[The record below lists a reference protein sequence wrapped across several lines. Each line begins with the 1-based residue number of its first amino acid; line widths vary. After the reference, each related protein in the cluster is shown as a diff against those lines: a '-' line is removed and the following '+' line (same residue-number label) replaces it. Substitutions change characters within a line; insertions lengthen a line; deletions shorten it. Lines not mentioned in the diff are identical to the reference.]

1 MTTDAL
7 ATTTTGSGRDKLL
20 AAAIRLF
27 AAKGYAAA
35 SVRDILRSAGVTAPV
50 LYYHFGSKEGLFL
63 AIAQEGRA
71 KFEAA
76 RAEALRP
83 GGSAAAR
90 ILRLAHAHLAVRRE
104 YADLAWVVEQILSG
118 PPEAAPPYDF
128 RGAVRESVHRF
139 EALVEEGIANGE
151 FRPCAP
157 RHVALAVMGALEV
170 AFRARIYDERDD
182 GDPDDVLESV
192 LAVLLAGL
200 ADAPGAV
207 RLPLPIT

>member
-1 MTTDAL
+1 MTSERQQA
-7 ATTTTGSGRDKLL
+7 AIAGSGREKLL
-20 AAAIRLF
+20 AAAVRLF

-35 SVRDILRSAGVTAPV
+35 SVRDILRAAGVTAPV

-63 AIAQEGRA
+63 ALAQEGRA

-76 RAEALRP
+76 RAEALRS
-83 GGSAAAR
+83 GGSAAVR

-128 RGAVRESVHRF
+128 RAAVRESIDRF
-139 EALVEEGIANGE
+139 ETLVEEGIVSGE
-151 FRPCAP
+151 LRPCAP
-157 RHVALAVMGALEV
+157 RDVALAVMGALEV
-170 AFRARIYDERDD
+170 AFRSRIYDDPG

-192 LAVLLAGL
+192 LGVVLSGL
-200 ADAPGAV
+200 SQPQPAATAPSAAS
-207 RLPLPIT
+207 